1 MKKIAVLTSGGD
13 VPGLNACIKA
23 IVTGAE
29 DHGWQVIGIKRGWMG
44 LLAYDFDADPE
55 KNAALH
61 RDLTSEDV
69 RGIENF
75 GGTILHTSRF
85 NPKRIFDAN
94 LPDFLRGKVPASANA
109 AGAWDCTDH
118 ILKVLEALEIDLIIP
133 IGGDGSLRFAAHLH
147 SKDFPV
153 ISIPKTMDNDVFGT
167 DYCIGFS
174 TCVTRCVDSINK
186 IRTTAASHERVAI
199 IELFG
204 RYSGEPALIAGHIAS
219 ADRVLIPEVP
229 VDFDV
234 FKELITRDRKDNPQ
248 NYALIV
254 VAEGAYLKES
264 DIIYGGEKDITGRKK
279 LGGIG
284 KLLTNEIRDQAKL
297 PCLNQSLAYLLRSGE
312 PDALDKLV
320 ATNFGMMAIQ
330 LINEKKWGKMTAIV
344 DGNYALMDAGRV
356 IEGTKR
362 IDIDTMYD
370 RSAYRPKITNILGRP
385 MYL

>member
-1 MKKIAVLTSGGD
+1 MKNIAVLTSGGD

-23 IVTGAE
+23 IVTNSE
-29 DHGWQVIGIKRGWMG
+29 ENGWKVMGIKRGWMG
-44 LLAYDFDADPE
+44 LLAYDFDASPE
-55 KNAALH
+55 KNQKLH
-61 RDLTSEDV
+61 CNLGINDV

-85 NPKRIFDAN
+85 NPKRIFDAH
-94 LPDFLRGKVPASANA
+94 LPDFLRGKVPPSTDAE
-109 AGAWDCTDH
+109 GAWDCTDH
-118 ILKVLEALEIDLIIP
+118 ILKVLAHLDIDLIIP

-219 ADRVLIPEVP
+219 ADRVLVPEVP
-229 VDFDV
+229 VKFDE
-234 FKELITRDRKDNPQ
+234 FKELITRDRRDNPDH
-248 NYALIV
+248 YAVTV
-254 VAEGAYLKES
+254 VAEGAYLDDSE
-264 DIIYGGEKDITGRKK
+264 IVHGGLDTTGRKR

-284 KLLTNEIRDQAKL
+284 KIIANGLIEQKIPT
-297 PCLNQSLAYLLRSGE
+297 LNQSLAYLLRSGE

-320 ATNFGMMAIQ
+320 ATNFGTMAIQ
-330 LINEKKWGKMTAIV
+330 LAQKKEWGKMTAIV
-344 DGNYALMDAGRV
+344 NGNYAVVDAARV
-356 IEGTKR
+356 LEGQTR
-362 IDIDTMYD
+362 IDLGSMYD
-370 RSAYRPKITNILGRP
+370 PKAYRPKISNILGRA